1 MRSSTG
7 PATNSP
13 INSFSNFFTHFFYG
27 TSTPVA
33 GAGNVTCLIRPA
45 QTDSGLLAL
54 PIKLFS
60 YLLRKI
66 DDPCSAL
73 LLSTTCSKLKYMY
86 EDVKCY
92 QDYER
97 QSHILMYNLETPVL
111 RDKFY
116 AKLFLKKFNK
126 VAIPEPYSLRWIS
139 LRSRPL
145 SARCTERAYRAAFI
159 QKTYITAWELLL
171 QPTVLS
177 NQSQVLELMRVLLAL
192 LPYISNANT
201 YASKLFE
208 DTLPRS
214 VFKKLINIDLDG
226 GLQLLCRHFPMREAQ
241 NFAVKW
247 APSLPIVIEA
257 VWQEIHN
264 GQYKTFLHC
273 ALECFSL
280 FFTDERL
287 TVLLIQLFLRP
298 GTDYN
303 LKDREGNTALMLA
316 CKYNQLALV
325 KLLLQ
330 QANIDVNIKNDHGL
344 SAVDYAVKYG
354 TVPLLQ
360 VLLMHGVDAD
370 LHLSAFNQAIKF
382 NKIDMIS
389 ILWQKANVW
398 GKRPFI
404 QHALIRVIIAGE
416 TRVVDRLI
424 KDYAADPNT
433 ASNTGL
439 SILRL
444 ALQKQDIL
452 LLDTLLRCPEFTINI
467 AKGKKGRA
475 ALMYALVLQDF
486 SNRRL
491 AQLIKRLFEQGE
503 DCNAQDKQG
512 NTPLILACMHD
523 QQVLIKILL
532 HQVPLNIN
540 VTNHQGLSAL
550 DYAIRYSTVTIVQAL
565 LTHGVN
571 LDLRLT
577 AFNHAVK
584 FKKDNM
590 VSALLPTAK
599 ILEDIFIHHALI
611 HAITAGES
619 RVAYTLIKD
628 YAVNPNTVNHF
639 GVSAFI
645 LALQK
650 QDILLLNTLLQ
661 YPALKLT
668 IEKDQHGKTA
678 LHYALALRLYPNQ
691 PLVELVKRLI
701 AQGADCNVIDAE
713 GNTPLILA
721 CKYNRQTLIPLLL
734 QRAHIEVNARNNDG
748 FSALDY
754 VIKYGTVALAQS
766 LLHSKINSDVH
777 LSAFNYALQLKKDE
791 MIDVLWQ
798 KANALGNHTFID
810 QALAYALEKGQQEV
824 TKILCSKYGA
834 HTPNE
839 KA

>member
-7 PATNSP
+7 SATNSP

-27 TSTPVA
+27 TSIPVA
-33 GAGNVTCLIRPA
+33 GAGDMTCLIRPRSP
-45 QTDSGLLAL
+45 QTESGLLAL
-54 PIKLFS
+54 PIKLLS
-60 YLLRKI
+60 YLIQKI
-66 DDPCSAL
+66 DDPSSAL
-73 LLSTTCSKLKYMY
+73 VLSTTCSQLKHIY

-92 QDYER
+92 QGYER
-97 QSHILMYNLETPVL
+97 QAHILMYNLEHPVL

-116 AKLFLKKFNK
+116 AKLFLKKFDK

-145 SARCTERAYRAAFI
+145 SARCTERVYRIAFI
-159 QKTYITAWELLL
+159 QKTYITVWELLL

-192 LPYISNANT
+192 LPHISNANM

-214 VFKKLINIDLDG
+214 VFKKLINVDLDG
-226 GLQLLCRHFPMREAQ
+226 GLQLLCRHFSMREAQ

-247 APSLPIVIEA
+247 ASSLPIVIEA

-273 ALECFSL
+273 ALEYFSL

-287 TVLLIQLFLRP
+287 TVLLIQLLIKP

-303 LKDREGNTALMLA
+303 LKDRGGNTPLMLA
-316 CKYNQLALV
+316 CKSNQLALV

-330 QANIDVNIKNDHGL
+330 QAHIEVNIKNDQGL

-354 TVPLLQ
+354 TVSLIQ
-360 VLLMHGVDAD
+360 VLLKHGIDAD
-370 LHLSAFNQAIKF
+370 LHFFAFNHAIKF
-382 NKIDMIS
+382 NKIEMIS
-389 ILWQKANVW
+389 ILWQQANV
-398 GKRPFI
+398 GERRPFI
-404 QHALIRVIIAGE
+404 QHALIRAIIAGE
-416 TRVVDRLI
+416 NRVVERLI
-424 KDYAADPNT
+424 KDYEADPNT
-433 ASNTGL
+433 TTNTGL

-475 ALMYALVLQDF
+475 ALRYALVLQDF

-491 AQLIKRLFEQGE
+491 AQLITRLFAQGE

-512 NTPLILACMHD
+512 NTPLMLACMHD
-523 QQVLIKILL
+523 QQALIKILL
-532 HQVPLNIN
+532 HQVPMNVN

-550 DYAIRYSTVTIVQAL
+550 DYAMRYSTVTIVQAL

-577 AFNHAVK
+577 AFTHAVK
-584 FKKDNM
+584 FEKENM
-590 VSALLPTAK
+590 VSALLPDPE
-599 ILEDIFIHHALI
+599 ILKDVFVHHALI

-619 RVAYTLIKD
+619 RVAYTLIKN
-628 YAVNPNTVNHF
+628 YAVNPNTVDHF
-639 GVSAFI
+639 GVSAFT

-661 YPALKLT
+661 YRALKLP

-678 LHYALALRLYPNQ
+678 LHYALALRIYPNQ
-691 PLVELVKRLI
+691 QLVELVSRLI
-701 AQGADCNVIDAE
+701 AQGADCNAIDAE

-721 CKYNRQTLIPLLL
+721 CKYNRQMLIPLLL
-734 QRAHIEVNARNNDG
+734 QQAPIEVNARNNAG

-754 VIKYGTVALAQS
+754 VIKYGTVALLQA
-766 LLHSKINSDVH
+766 LLTHGVDIDNQ
-777 LSAFNYALQLKKDE
+777 LCAFNHAIQLRKED
-791 MIDVLWQ
+791 MISILWQ
-798 KANALGNHTFID
+798 KAEELENSLFIH
-810 QALAYALEKGQQEV
+810 QALARAIAEDQQEV
-824 TKILCSKYGA
+824 ANILREKYGA
-834 HTPNE
+834 V
-839 KA
+839 